1 MKIHIENLSFNCIIG
16 ILDLERIKKQKVIVN
31 LSFKYDYKEDSFVNY
46 AEVALLVEKTMKEKE
61 FMLLE
66 EAILFIEELLY
77 KTYKNQNLN
86 SLLLKITKPN
96 ILKNCIV
103 SLEN

>member
-1 MKIHIENLSFNCIIG
+1 MKIHIENLSFKCIIG
-16 ILDLERIKKQKVIVN
+16 ILDSERIKKQKVIVN
-31 LSFKYDYKEDSFVNY
+31 LSFNYDYKKDIFINY
-46 AEVALLVEKTMKEKE
+46 AEVAILIEKTMKEKE